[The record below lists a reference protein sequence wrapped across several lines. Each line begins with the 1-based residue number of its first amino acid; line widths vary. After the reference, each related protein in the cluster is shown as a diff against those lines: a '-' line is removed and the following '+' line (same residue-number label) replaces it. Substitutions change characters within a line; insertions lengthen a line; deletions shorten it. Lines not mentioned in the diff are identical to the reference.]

1 MSFLKHIK
9 ETIFGRNQSTMEQNK
24 SKIDSQ
30 ENINTEENIE
40 NTTSETI
47 ENNTTDNTAAEQTDS
62 QPADETNKLKAEVAE
77 LKDKYLRIYSEFDNY
92 RKRTAKEKIELSK
105 AANEELMVALLPVL
119 DDFERALKS
128 FEKVQDIEAVKEG
141 VKLVHNKFT
150 RTLENKGLKPM
161 EAIGNTFDADQH
173 EGITQIPAPSDDMK
187 GKVVDEVE
195 KGYYLNEKLIRFAKV
210 VIGA

>member
-1 MSFLKHIK
+1 MRFLKDIK
-9 ETIFGRNQSTMEQNK
+9 GIIFGRNQRTMEQNK

-40 NTTSETI
+40 NASSETI
-47 ENNTTDNTAAEQTDS
+47 ENGTTDNTSAEQTDS
-62 QPADETNKLKAEVAE
+62 QEDETSKLKAEVAE

-92 RKRTAKEKIELSK
+92 RKRTAKEKIELAK

-128 FEKVQDIEAVKEG
+128 FDKVQDAEAVKEG

-161 EAIGNTFDADQH
+161 EAIGTTFDADQH
-173 EGITQIPAPSDDMK
+173 EGITQIPAPSEDMK

-195 KGYYLNEKLIRFAKV
+195 KGYYLNDKLIRFAKV